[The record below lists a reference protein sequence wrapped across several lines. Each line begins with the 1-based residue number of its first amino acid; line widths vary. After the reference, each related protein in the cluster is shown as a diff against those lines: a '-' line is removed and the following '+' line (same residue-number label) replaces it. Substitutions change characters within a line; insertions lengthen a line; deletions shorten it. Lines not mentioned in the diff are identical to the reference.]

1 MQQGMPSFPNSL
13 EGSTALD
20 DGSGD
25 NNNTNNNAER
35 PQANGNNVLIG
46 STGASLRSSKKE
58 ELFLSSWDELSYAGK
73 WLKNKSIGNKTNE
86 PRATYSYMRPALG
99 DHS

>member
-13 EGSTALD
+13 EGSTALN

-25 NNNTNNNAER
+25 NNINNNAGR
-35 PQANGNNVLIG
+35 PQGNGNNVLLG
-46 STGASLRSSKKE
+46 STGASLRNSKKE

-73 WLKNKSIGNKTNE
+73 WLKNKSIGNETNE
-86 PRATYSYMRPALG
+86 SRAAYSYMRPALG
-99 DHS
+99 DQS

>member
-25 NNNTNNNAER
+25 NNTNNNAER
-35 PQANGNNVLIG
+35 PQANGNNVLLG
-46 STGASLRSSKKE
+46 STGASLRNSKKE

-73 WLKNKSIGNKTNE
+73 CLKNKSCGNKTNKS
-86 PRATYSYMRPALG
+86 RAACSYTRPALI